1 MAEVIAIIVSFVA
14 IGIFILHNLYAA
26 ICNAIAEKEQTRRF
40 MEDEMFLR
48 YNELEAYC
56 AMLRKAALSDDFNP
70 ENKK

>member
-1 MAEVIAIIVSFVA
+1 MAEVIAVIVSVA
-14 IGIFILHNLYAA
+14 VIGIFILHGLYTA
-26 ICNAIAEKEQTRRF
+26 IRRAIAEKEQTRRF

-70 ENKK
+70 KNKK